1 MNLQSRLKSL
11 RYAMGVFVVFIIFTL
26 ILRFLTKGV
35 PDKINWA
42 QLFTEKELLM
52 GLIIAV
58 MVTFMH
64 IQKMKRNS

>member
-1 MNLQSRLKSL
+1 MNLQSLLQSL

-35 PDKINWA
+35 SDKINWA